1 MKKLLKLMAL
11 IIFLNMFN
19 MPVSASTDT
28 TNPTLKIGLLY
39 SSTAV
44 PTTNLDNYT
53 GSGHSFGSFDTN
65 NNFIEVFD
73 TDYEEITI
81 MKDTNIYLGSDNLYY
96 DSAVS
101 SSKATIGAYHVQLSS
116 AYKTASE
123 AKAVAL
129 ATADNAFVAYING
142 EYRIRV
148 ASYRSLENA
157 NADLSS
163 MKEKLGDSN
172 LTVVGGNSD
181 TYTVTNTKTDK
192 IIFEY
197 QTGSKFGV
205 MPKGEITWTKGY
217 RYYGGFEYYRQ
228 YGGDITVINVVSM
241 QDYVKGVIPY
251 EMSSSWHIEALKA
264 QALCARSY
272 GFNNMNKHSKYG
284 FDLCNDVDCQVYR
297 GTSQAN
303 TNTDLAVDSTNGQY
317 ISYNGAIATAFFHS
331 SDGGATENSEN
342 VWVTAIPYLIGV
354 IDPYEKP
361 GESSMGVWST
371 TITNQQIASILSSKG
386 YSISGVSDMYV
397 SKYTDLG
404 NVYTLTVKDTSGKL
418 YNFNKESART
428 ILSSSANGISIN
440 STRYRINATMPTIE
454 TVSTGSSSVYINDQ
468 SVSSSTSYWI
478 LGNDGSSNVTSL
490 NGMNVLTSSG
500 IDVIEQAQE
509 YKLGTSTPISTNS
522 GTYVINGRG
531 WGHNVGMSQYG
542 AKAMA
547 EMGFK
552 AEEIVTFYF
561 TNTNVEYMG

>member
-454 TVSTGSSSVYINDQ
+454 TVSAGSSSVYINDQ